1 MRSNSLHKLM
11 SKWWH
16 IEKGLYLKCYVRAI
30 HCQLQ
35 HEKKKD
41 VVGNVALFRYK
52 KKSIQLQHLENTK
65 MLPANISTHRYKL
78 TPAENTDAMCKAFCT
93 FYIIWQLYNIV
104 SHPVTYTE
112 KLH

>member
-1 MRSNSLHKLM
+1 
-11 SKWWH
+11 
-16 IEKGLYLKCYVRAI
+16 
-30 HCQLQ
+30 
-35 HEKKKD
+35 
-41 VVGNVALFRYK
+41 
-52 KKSIQLQHLENTK
+52 